1 MHEPRATP
9 TAREPEE
16 ERSLP
21 AAQAKYDQIFQT
33 LHERIES
40 GTYRFLELLPSEN
53 ALAEKFGCTRN
64 TVRKALALLVTQ
76 GHVQTMQRRG
86 VQVIS
91 RPRATSTFLV
101 GGIESLQEAA
111 ERNRISLSTHMISL
125 EEGVVDAETAEAS
138 GMAEGAEIIRVK
150 RLRVLDNVPL
160 IVDTSYFLASV
171 VPRLTRQI
179 VESSVYAHLEEVLGA
194 RVASATRRITV
205 ERATEEDQRLIHL
218 GEWIASSWSPRQP
231 STRRVCSSS
240 TRARAI
246 HRSTSPSRTPPTGC
260 RQSAEAG
267 PANLETQLVG
277 SEPSS
282 FGGNK
287 YWWTGSPARARWNHL
302 CSVEVWLLNQTWST
316 PRDAM

>member
-1 MHEPRATP
+1 
-9 TAREPEE
+9 
-16 ERSLP
+16 
-21 AAQAKYDQIFQT
+21 
-33 LHERIES
+33 
-40 GTYRFLELLPSEN
+40 
-53 ALAEKFGCTRN
+53 
-64 TVRKALALLVTQ
+64 
-76 GHVQTMQRRG
+76 
-86 VQVIS
+86 
-91 RPRATSTFLV
+91 
-101 GGIESLQEAA
+101 
-111 ERNRISLSTHMISL
+111 MISL

-179 VESSVYAHLEEVLGA
+179 VESSVYAHLEEVLGVRVPA
-194 RVASATRRITV
+194 RRGGSRWSGPPRRTSGSS
-205 ERATEEDQRLIHL
+205 TW
-218 GEWIASSWSPRQP
+218 GEWIASSWSPRRP

-282 FGGNK
+282 FGA
-287 YWWTGSPARARWNHL
+287 TGSSSPGRRNRRPGPAGTTCARWR
-302 CSVEVWLLNQTWST
+302 CGC
-316 PRDAM
+316 